1 MTTVY
6 NSEQKHGLHLSV
18 SAVVTQ
24 STAQMQTIHE
34 VRCHLAR
41 RMANAI
47 MENDK
52 FFVTSSLA
60 SVDRLKID
68 ADAIVMTTDEL
79 QHLMVEQFRLGVRHA
94 QGYPLSID
102 LSPPPGRKMC
112 TGAGMS

>member
-6 NSEQKHGLHLSV
+6 NSEQKRGLHLSV

-24 STAQMQTIHE
+24 STVHQGPSLHD
-34 VRCHLAR
+34 VRCQLAR
-41 RMANAI
+41 RLASAI
-47 MENDK
+47 MESGK
-52 FFVTSSLA
+52 FFSTTSLA
-60 SVDRLKID
+60 VGDCIKID

-102 LSPPPGRKMC
+102 LSPPSGEQL
-112 TGAGMS
+112 